1 MDKLSEWKEAKGYK
15 YVEKTCTLK
24 NHEIFYR
31 YYSQDTCKGVVFLFH
46 NIGETSKELV
56 TLANLLAQNEYDVIA
71 CDMINHGRSSTD
83 KKFLLKEYPAIA
95 WDFIQYTKTL
105 ELGSSKYT
113 LLGVGFGALIVDNLY
128 AKNQYFYYTEK
139 KILFVV
145 LNKL

>member
-1 MDKLSEWKEAKGYK
+1 
-15 YVEKTCTLK
+15 
-24 NHEIFYR
+24 
-31 YYSQDTCKGVVFLFH
+31 VFLFH